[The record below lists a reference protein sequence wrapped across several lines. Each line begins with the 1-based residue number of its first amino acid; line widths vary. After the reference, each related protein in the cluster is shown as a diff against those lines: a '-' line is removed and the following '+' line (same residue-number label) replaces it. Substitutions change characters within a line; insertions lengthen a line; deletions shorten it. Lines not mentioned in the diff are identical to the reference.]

1 MQSVFYSIVLILLLL
16 CGVLMLMR
24 EKSHSRVNPFPQA
37 SPKLNFSDSDERE
50 DYFAKLIAKITPDY
64 YWRVSHEYVDF
75 AYATIKQMRI
85 DELSAN
91 RELFN
96 AQRRC
101 SDLNSAIYRYYDNLR
116 KRCAEGEKVPFADI
130 EVLNLRQCFDE
141 FSHHAYPELV
151 ALVWP
156 HYQRPEVDLANV

>member
-1 MQSVFYSIVLILLLL
+1 MSNVIFTIILFLLPLCAVL
-16 CGVLMLMR
+16 VLMR
-24 EKSHSRVNPFPQA
+24 SAIQPKVKTVTPS
-37 SPKLNFSDSDERE
+37 SPKLNLSETDERE
-50 DYFAKLIAKITPDY
+50 DYFAKLMLKITPEY

-75 AYATIKQMRI
+75 AHATIKRMSV

-91 RELFN
+91 PVLFS

-141 FSHHAYPELV
+141 FSHDAYPTLV
-151 ALVWP
+151 TLVWP
-156 HYQRPEVDLANV
+156 HYQRPEVCLANV

>member
-1 MQSVFYSIVLILLLL
+1 MQSVIYSIVLILLLL
-16 CGVLMLMR
+16 SAVLMLMR
-24 EKSHSRVNPFPQA
+24 EVFHPKVKSTPAVI
-37 SPKLNFSDSDERE
+37 PKLNLTESDERE
-50 DYFAKLIAKITPDY
+50 DYFAKLMSKITPDY

-75 AYATIKQMRI
+75 NYATIKRMHI
-85 DELSAN
+85 EELSADPA
-91 RELFN
+91 LFG

-101 SDLNSAIYRYYDNLR
+101 SDLHSAIYRYYDNLR

-141 FSHHAYPELV
+141 FSHDAYPALV

-156 HYQRPEVDLANV
+156 RYQRPEVDLVNV

>member
-1 MQSVFYSIVLILLLL
+1 MSSVIFTIILFLLPL
-16 CGVLMLMR
+16 CAVWVVMR
-24 EKSHSRVNPFPQA
+24 SLTQPKVKTAVSS
-37 SPKLNFSDSDERE
+37 SPKLNLSEADERE
-50 DYFAKLIAKITPDY
+50 DYFAKLMLKITPEY

-75 AYATIKQMRI
+75 AHATIKRMSV

-91 RELFN
+91 PVLFS

-116 KRCAEGEKVPFADI
+116 KRCAEGEKVAFSDI

-141 FSHHAYPELV
+141 FSHDAYPTLV

-156 HYQRPEVDLANV
+156 QYQRPEVDLIHV

>member
-16 CGVLMLMR
+16 CGILVLMR
-24 EKSHSRVNPFPQA
+24 GKSHSTVNPIPQA
-37 SPKLNFSDSDERE
+37 FPKLNFSDSDERE
-50 DYFAKLIAKITPDY
+50 DYFAKLISKITPDY

-75 AYATIKQMRI
+75 AYTTIKHLSI

-156 HYQRPEVDLANV
+156 HYRCPEVDMANV

>member
-16 CGVLMLMR
+16 CVVLILMR
-24 EKSHSRVNPFPQA
+24 EIVHPKLKLSPQA
-37 SPKLNFSDSDERE
+37 SPKLNLMESDECE
-50 DYFAKLIAKITPDY
+50 DYFAKLISKITPDY

-75 AYATIKQMRI
+75 NHATIKRMSI
-85 DELSAN
+85 DELSTN
-91 RELFN
+91 PELFN

-116 KRCAEGEKVPFADI
+116 KRCTEGEKVPFADI
-130 EVLNLRQCFDE
+130 EVLNLSQCFNE
-141 FSHHAYPELV
+141 FSHDAYPTLV

-156 HYQRPEVDLANV
+156 HYCRPEVDLVNV

>member
-1 MQSVFYSIVLILLLL
+1 MSSVIFTIILFLLPLCAVL
-16 CGVLMLMR
+16 VLMR
-24 EKSHSRVNPFPQA
+24 SAIQPKVKSVAPS
-37 SPKLNFSDSDERE
+37 SPKLNLSESDERE
-50 DYFAKLIAKITPDY
+50 DYFAKLMLKITPEY

-75 AYATIKQMRI
+75 AHATIKRMSV
-85 DELSAN
+85 DELSADPT
-91 RELFN
+91 LFS

-141 FSHHAYPELV
+141 FSHDAYPMLV

-156 HYQRPEVDLANV
+156 RYQRPEVCLTNV